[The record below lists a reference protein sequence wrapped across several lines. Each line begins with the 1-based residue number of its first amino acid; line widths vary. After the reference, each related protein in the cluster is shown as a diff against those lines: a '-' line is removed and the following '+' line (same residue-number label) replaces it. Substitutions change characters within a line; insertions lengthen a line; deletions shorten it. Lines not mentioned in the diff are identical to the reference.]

1 MGTLSV
7 QYTSGM
13 DARAVARAAKIDV
26 NTLNSWV
33 QRGQVRGMSTGSRGR
48 RRDFDLDTA
57 TRVAIVAE
65 LVQLGMAAKTAV
77 FAAGR
82 PEDRLFPLLLVFATR
97 ERIEESGRWPA
108 GIRWFGLSSAA
119 QIPEV
124 IEQYFSDDPPS
135 SYAVINVDVLR
146 DRMRRAEEEWQRHHG
161 AKD

>member
-1 MGTLSV
+1 
-7 QYTSGM
+7 M
-13 DARAVARAAKIDV
+13 DARAVAQAAKIDV

-33 QRGQVRGMSTGSRGR
+33 QRGQVPGMSPGGRGR

-82 PEDRLFPLLLVFATR
+82 PGDQFFSLLLVFATR
-97 ERIEESGRWPA
+97 ERIEAGGRWPA

-119 QIPEV
+119 QIPDT
-124 IEQYFSDDPPS
+124 IEQYFPDDPPS

-146 DRMRRAEEEWQRHHG
+146 ERMQRAEQEWEQSREG
-161 AKD
+161 KR